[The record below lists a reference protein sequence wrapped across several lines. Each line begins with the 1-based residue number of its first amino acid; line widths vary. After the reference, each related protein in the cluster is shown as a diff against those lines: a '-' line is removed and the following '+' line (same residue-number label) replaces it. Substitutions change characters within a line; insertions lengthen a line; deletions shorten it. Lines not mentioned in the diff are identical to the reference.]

1 MDIKNVE
8 KYGGLE
14 NKYCILISKMMSNEK
29 LKLRRINTNNLQ
41 IGYSFIGDWY
51 VYFKLIEID
60 KYLQVKYESKDM
72 VDGIQ
77 KLVWKFNENENQI
90 QMFDKITK
98 DLAIHN
104 FILKGLTKAEAL
116 EKYEELTK

>member
-29 LKLRRINTNNLQ
+29 LKLRRIITNNLQ

-60 KYLQVKYESKDM
+60 KYLQDNVKMINALYTYLKTLGDFADAKD
-72 VDGIQ
+72 
-77 KLVWKFNENENQI
+77 
-90 QMFDKITK
+90 
-98 DLAIHN
+98 A
-104 FILKGLTKAEAL
+104 
-116 EKYEELTK
+116 